1 MLERKLIER
10 TAASEQ
16 RRLRKLFTAEGLG
29 DLKPTQ
35 LLLRMQLLLGD
46 KRGTTDESIIKELFM
61 QRMPPNTRMVLAS
74 MSESTPL
81 DELATLADKIREVA
95 TLSIAAVNVP
105 SQASDEMEQLRV
117 EFARLEQQ
125 ISVLQAPT
133 GPTQSQSRSHN
144 RPQPRSPSQQESVG
158 IIGDSATLPSNARS
172 LVPRRETARPATSGD
187 ELRWP
192 SDKLPLFRDRPLHK
206 NAVSG

>member
-1 MLERKLIER
+1 
-10 TAASEQ
+10 
-16 RRLRKLFTAEGLG
+16 
-29 DLKPTQ
+29 
-35 LLLRMQLLLGD
+35 
-46 KRGTTDESIIKELFM
+46 M

-144 RPQPRSPSQQESVG
+144 RPHPRSPSQQESVG